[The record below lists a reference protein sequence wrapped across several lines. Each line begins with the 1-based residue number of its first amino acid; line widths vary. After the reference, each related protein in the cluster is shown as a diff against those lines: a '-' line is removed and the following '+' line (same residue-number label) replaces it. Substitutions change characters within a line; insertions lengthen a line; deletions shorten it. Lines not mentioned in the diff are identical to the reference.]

1 MKSKFIVQQR
11 KIIIDTDPGQDDA
24 VAILLALASP
34 EEIEVLGITAVAGN
48 VPLNLT
54 KKNARIVCELAKK
67 TDIKVFAGCGTPMK
81 RPLVTAEHVHGKT
94 GLDGPTLPDPQ
105 MPLQKQHA
113 VDFIIETV
121 RNNEAGTITLCPL
134 GPLTNIATAI
144 EKAPDIKE
152 KVQEIVLMGGAYF
165 EVGNITPTAEFNIYV
180 DPEAAEIVFQS
191 NIKIT
196 VLPLDVTH
204 KALVTKARNDAFR
217 ALNSPVG
224 KAVAEMTDFFERF
237 DKEKYGSDGAPLHDP
252 CVIAYIL
259 SPDLFSGRHIN
270 VEVETQSELTLGM
283 TVADWWKV
291 SGRPPNA
298 YFIGDLDADG
308 FFSLLTERLTRL

>member
-1 MKSKFIVQQR
+1 MQKR

-48 VPLNLT
+48 VPLDLT
-54 KKNARIVCELAKK
+54 KKNARIVCELAQK
-67 TDIKVFAGCGTPMK
+67 TEIKVFAGCDNPMQ
-81 RPLVTAEHVHGKT
+81 RSLVTAEHVHGKT
-94 GLDGPTLPDPQ
+94 GLDGPTLPAPD

-121 RNNEAGTITLCPL
+121 RTNEAGTITLCPL

-152 KVQEIVLMGGAYF
+152 KIQEIVLMGGAYF

-191 NIKIT
+191 HIKIT

-237 DKEKYGSDGAPLHDP
+237 DKEKYGSAGAPLHDP
-252 CVIAYIL
+252 CVIAYL
-259 SPDLFSGRHIN
+259 LRPQLFSGRHIN
-270 VEVETQSELTLGM
+270 VMIETQSELTRGM
-283 TVADWWKV
+283 TVADWWRV
-291 SGRPPNA
+291 SKRPANA
-298 YFIGDLDADG
+298 TFMGDLDADG
-308 FFSLLTERLTRL
+308 FFELITERIGRL